1 MKKRICALVLALL
14 TLSAIV
20 SGCAE
25 KPSSDGGN
33 SDGELT
39 IRMIESLTSP
49 ERTAVLRT
57 IADKF
62 EAEHE
67 GVTVEIISP
76 PLEGADQKIAQMLM
90 AEQPLDVVEV
100 REQTAAQFI
109 NNQWL
114 APLDDYVNNWEGK
127 DTLTPAAL
135 TALDQIGDKVYLIPY
150 GFYQRLLFYRA
161 DWFEEAGLDAPETY
175 EDIYEAGLKLTDP
188 SQNRYGWSFRGGSGG
203 VNMVDMLYWAYLGAD
218 KLADSTAAYFL
229 AGTDGETIFSTPEA
243 KEALEFNKKLYQEI
257 SPKDSIAW
265 GFSEMVQG
273 FIGGTTAMIIQ
284 DPEVIPTVQE
294 NMAEGEWAVQVLP
307 TGPSGQAVFPNGY
320 AGWGMTSYTENPDL
334 VAEFILFLSN
344 EENNT
349 YFAKEYSTIPIHTT
363 APELDSYFVEGPCSV
378 FVEMGEQPD
387 VYCFGASPQ
396 SYEAYG
402 EYFATIDQEYQKYY
416 NDQITADELL
426 AYLDQYWSEAYQEEG
441 QLW

>member
-1 MKKRICALVLALL
+1 MKRFVACLVALL
-14 TLSAIV
+14 MIGTLV
-20 SGCAE
+20 SGCASQNSA
-25 KPSSDGGN
+25 PQGGAEGN
-33 SDGELT
+33 VT

-90 AEQPLDVVEV
+90 AKQPLDVVEV

-114 APLDDYVNNWEGK
+114 APLDSYVENWDGK
-127 DTLTPAAL
+127 DTLTPAAQ
-135 TALDQIGDKVYLIPY
+135 TALSQIGDKMYLMPY

-161 DWFEEAGLDAPETY
+161 DWFEEAGLEAPKTW
-175 EDIYEAGLKLTDP
+175 EDIYNAGVALTDP
-188 SQNRYGWSFRGGSGG
+188 AQNRYGWSFRGGNGG

-218 KLADSTAAYFL
+218 RLADPTASYFL
-229 AGTDGETIFSTPEA
+229 AGTNGETIFSTPEA
-243 KEALEFNKKLYQEI
+243 KEALEFNKKLYQDA
-257 SPKDSIAW
+257 SPRDAIAW

-284 DPEVIPTVQE
+284 DPEVIPTCQQ
-294 NMAEGEWAVQVLP
+294 NMEEDQWAVQVLP
-307 TGPSGQAVFPNGY
+307 VGPSGQAIFPNGY
-320 AGWGMTSYTENPDL
+320 AGWGMTSYSENPDL
-334 VAEFILFLSN
+334 AAEFILFLSN

-363 APELDSYFVEGPCSV
+363 APELDSFFVEGPFSV
-378 FVEMGEQPD
+378 FVEMGQHPD
-387 VYCFGASPQ
+387 VFCFGAAPQ
-396 SYEAYG
+396 SYEAFG

-416 NDQITADELL
+416 NGQITADELL
-426 AYLDQYWSEAYQEEG
+426 AYLDQYWSKAYQEEG
-441 QLW
+441 QRW